1 MADAGGTSK
10 GLGGAEWIEVVT
22 KGVEDMTV
30 ASVVSELAVEPMP
43 CDEDTVPRY
52 INGVLARLQEAWVG
66 EQVAD
71 LKSKLQRVSPAA
83 APEEYNSLFGD
94 LVALEQY
101 RRQLREQAVATKAS
115 DLTVFFLQLV
125 VGDQNRS
132 LLVDRL
138 HRLELG

>member
-1 MADAGGTSK
+1 
-10 GLGGAEWIEVVT
+10 
-22 KGVEDMTV
+22 MTV

-52 INGVLARLQEAWVG
+52 INGVLARLQEAVG

-94 LVALEQY
+94 LVALSSIADSCVSSC
-101 RRQLREQAVATKAS
+101 RRPKR
-115 DLTVFFLQLV
+115 LT
-125 VGDQNRS
+125 
-132 LLVDRL
+132 
-138 HRLELG
+138 